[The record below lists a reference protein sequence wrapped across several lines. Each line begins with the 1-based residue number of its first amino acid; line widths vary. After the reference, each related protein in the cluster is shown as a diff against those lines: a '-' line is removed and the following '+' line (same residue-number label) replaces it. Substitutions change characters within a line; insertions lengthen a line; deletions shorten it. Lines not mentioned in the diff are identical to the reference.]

1 MLKAEPSA
9 GGCIITMETI
19 MQPNFD
25 RSLPLVLEYEGG
37 YTNDRRD
44 PGNWTSGKVGVGQL
58 KGTKKGIAASA
69 FPHLDIK
76 NLTDRQI
83 AEIYRAKYW
92 DRVKGDDLPSG
103 VDFTTFDAGVNSG
116 PARSVKW
123 LQSVLGVDQDGIV
136 GANETLPALASA
148 DIPKTI
154 KAHCAKRL
162 GFVRSLAIWSTF
174 GKGWSRRIA
183 NVEATAL
190 SWVLTK
196 TQLDAEAKAAK
207 EKAAQQAGGAVVV
220 SGGGIADQASG
231 GLSGLPWW
239 AVVAIV
245 VLVAAPL
252 IVHFIINRQR
262 AAALA
267 GKAQE
272 A

>member
-1 MLKAEPSA
+1 MAS
-9 GGCIITMETI
+9 
-19 MQPNFD
+19 NFD
-25 RSLPLVLEYEGG
+25 RSLPFVLEYEGG

-44 PGNWTSGKVGVGQL
+44 PGNWTGGKVGVGEL

-76 NLTDRQI
+76 NLTDAQI

-92 DRVKGDDLPSG
+92 DRVKGDQLPAG

-116 PARSVKW
+116 PSRSVKW
-123 LQSVLGVDQDGIV
+123 LQAVLGVDQDGVV
-136 GANETLPALASA
+136 GATETLPALAVA

-162 GFVRSLAIWSTF
+162 GFVKSLAIWNTF

-190 SWVLTK
+190 SWVLSRG
-196 TQLDAEAKAAK
+196 QLEAEAKAAK
-207 EKAAQQAGGAVVV
+207 DKAAQQAGGAIVV
-220 SGGGIADQASG
+220 SGGGLADQVSRGA
-231 GLSGLPWW
+231 SGLPWW
-239 AVVAIV
+239 GVAIV
-245 VLVAAPL
+245 IVLVATPL
-252 IVHFIINRQR
+252 VVHFVINRQR

-267 GKAQE
+267 GKAKE
-272 A
+272 V